1 MKKIGITGGI
11 GSGKSTACRLFSLL
25 GIPVYDADA
34 AAKRL
39 METSLELTAAIKS
52 LLGEDAYLSD
62 GRLNRPFIA
71 EAVFGNPAL
80 LSQLN
85 GLVHPAVTTDFN
97 TWMNSQTTNTPYVI
111 REAAIM
117 LESGTNKDLD
127 ALVLVDA
134 PETLRLERVLK
145 RDGRSEE
152 EVKSIMQRQWSTEE
166 KKKYCQYILVND
178 DKHLLIPQV
187 IALDRIFRQPS

>member
-85 GLVHPAVTTDFN
+85 RLVHPSVAADFN

>member
-11 GSGKSTACRLFSLL
+11 GSGKSMACRLFSLL

-39 METSLELTAAIKS
+39 METSSELTAAIKS

-80 LSQLN
+80 LSQVN
-85 GLVHPAVTTDFN
+85 GLVHPAVAADFN
-97 TWMNSQTTNTPYVI
+97 TWMNSQATNTPYVI